1 LRADLVSACGYHKR
15 QSTQMIE
22 SGRVRKL
29 KVFDGQIG
37 KSRSASIDN
46 DMDGQTLEAWGQRDS
61 HFEPHEY
68 PNSNSVNCLHLETLR
83 ASATTGT
90 LELATLALDEDG
102 LTCLVRV
109 GTEAEV
115 LDGLTGVLGATEE
128 EGVGTG
134 RGAHGQLIDGQGLTT
149 SGDNAGAGSVGVAE
163 GGNREL
169 GELKETVVVSDGADQ
184 DDGLALVSLAGV
196 LVGSSGNDLGERHGR
211 AVDLAHH
218 QATEDSG
225 VELAVVVGKVVSSSR
240 PSKGSDASRRSK
252 FGKCVKVNNL
262 YG

>member
-1 LRADLVSACGYHKR
+1 MPFAKQA
-15 QSTQMIE
+15 E
-22 SGRVRKL
+22 
-29 KVFDGQIG
+29 
-37 KSRSASIDN
+37 
-46 DMDGQTLEAWGQRDS
+46 
-61 HFEPHEY
+61 
-68 PNSNSVNCLHLETLR
+68 
-83 ASATTGT
+83 
-90 LELATLALDEDG
+90 G

-149 SGDNAGAGSVGVAE
+149 SGDDAGAGSGGVAE
-163 GGNREL
+163 GSDREL

-218 QATEDSG
+218 QAAEDSG
-225 VELAVVVGKVVSSSR
+225 VELAVGTAFAQKNVSLALLDFRASLCGSRLRNIAAAAGRVVSFNACRIGCWRCRMGGCFEKCSR
-240 PSKGSDASRRSK
+240 GGCPYGSRICRA
-252 FGKCVKVNNL
+252 
-262 YG
+262 

>member
-1 LRADLVSACGYHKR
+1 
-15 QSTQMIE
+15 M
-22 SGRVRKL
+22 
-29 KVFDGQIG
+29 
-37 KSRSASIDN
+37 
-46 DMDGQTLEAWGQRDS
+46 
-61 HFEPHEY
+61 
-68 PNSNSVNCLHLETLR
+68 
-83 ASATTGT
+83 
-90 LELATLALDEDG
+90 
-102 LTCLVRV
+102 RV

-149 SGDNAGAGSVGVAE
+149 SGDNAGAGSGGVAE
-163 GGNREL
+163 GSDREL

-218 QATEDSG
+218 QAAEDSG
-225 VELAVVVGKVVSSSR
+225 VELAVGTAFAQKNVSPAHTCRFSCSHCGRASSSTAAAASVVLFLSFSLNAGTVGCWR
-240 PSKGSDASRRSK
+240 CRMGVRVDGCLREGDPYGSRICRA
-252 FGKCVKVNNL
+252 
-262 YG
+262 

>member
-1 LRADLVSACGYHKR
+1 
-15 QSTQMIE
+15 M
-22 SGRVRKL
+22 
-29 KVFDGQIG
+29 
-37 KSRSASIDN
+37 
-46 DMDGQTLEAWGQRDS
+46 
-61 HFEPHEY
+61 
-68 PNSNSVNCLHLETLR
+68 
-83 ASATTGT
+83 
-90 LELATLALDEDG
+90 
-102 LTCLVRV
+102 

-169 GELKETVVVSDGADQ
+169 GELKETVIVSDGADQ

-196 LVGSSGNDLGERHGR
+196 LVGSGGNDLGERHGR

-225 VELAVVVGKVVSSSR
+225 VELAVGTAFAQKCQPCALVGFLAAIASAR
-240 PSKGSDASRRSK
+240 PQTTP
-252 FGKCVKVNNL
+252 
-262 YG
+262 

>member
-1 LRADLVSACGYHKR
+1 
-15 QSTQMIE
+15 M
-22 SGRVRKL
+22 
-29 KVFDGQIG
+29 
-37 KSRSASIDN
+37 
-46 DMDGQTLEAWGQRDS
+46 
-61 HFEPHEY
+61 
-68 PNSNSVNCLHLETLR
+68 
-83 ASATTGT
+83 
-90 LELATLALDEDG
+90 
-102 LTCLVRV
+102 

-163 GGNREL
+163 GSDREL

-184 DDGLALVSLAGV
+184 DNGLALVSLAGV

-218 QATEDSG
+218 QAAEDGGIELG
-225 VELAVVVGKVVSSSR
+225 VGTAFAQKKKSVSR
-240 PSKGSDASRRSK
+240 
-252 FGKCVKVNNL
+252 F
-262 YG
+262 

>member
-1 LRADLVSACGYHKR
+1 
-15 QSTQMIE
+15 M
-22 SGRVRKL
+22 
-29 KVFDGQIG
+29 
-37 KSRSASIDN
+37 
-46 DMDGQTLEAWGQRDS
+46 
-61 HFEPHEY
+61 
-68 PNSNSVNCLHLETLR
+68 
-83 ASATTGT
+83 
-90 LELATLALDEDG
+90 
-102 LTCLVRV
+102 RV

-184 DDGLALVSLAGV
+184 DDGLALVSLSGV

-225 VELAVVVGKVVSSSR
+225 VELAVGTAFAQKMSALRSSGISR
-240 PSKGSDASRRSK
+240 SHCERASS
-252 FGKCVKVNNL
+252 NSTAAAANL
-262 YG
+262 SFFLSCID